1 MFLDKL
7 KDYFKNKEASDTIIS
22 SIKEVTNSSYSLK
35 LNNSLLVDAT
45 FFDGFLFLNIK
56 DFVSQVS
63 MAYCMKYESTL
74 NHQDFIMECINKNIL
89 LTMDSS
95 VFPYLKNRYVGVF
108 NNHPDLM
115 DLLTGNDSQSL
126 SKVPNLLTLNENYYP
141 EIKIIK
147 KTVVTGVERI
157 SFCLL
162 SKTGSILNKAHFYI
176 ADTLIFEIGRFS
188 DFTSLEAIRD
198 IAIGFEK
205 YIDTKKVRILK
216 NDYNPCLL
224 YKQGR
229 KYELIVEHH
238 PSHSDKQD
246 TVVKSYDRFMV
257 ITYESGNLSIQY
269 KQFFNSDYIDYV
281 NKFKKVYMSRYNY
294 CLSRYPSMQTLRIL
308 KEIDILPA
316 LPLSDDTLM
325 LLSMYSI

>member
-1 MFLDKL
+1 MFLNKL
-7 KDYFKNKEASDTIIS
+7 KGYFKKKEDVDSVVS
-22 SIKEVTNSSYSLK
+22 SIKEFTNNSYSLK
-35 LNNSLLVDAT
+35 LNNNLLANAT
-45 FFDGFLFLNIK
+45 FLDGFLFLSIK

-63 MAYCMKYESTL
+63 MDYCMKYESSL

-126 SKVPNLLTLNENYYP
+126 SKVPNLLTLDENYYP
-141 EIKIIK
+141 EIKILQ

-176 ADTLIFEIGRFS
+176 ADKLIFEVGRFS
-188 DFTSLEAIRD
+188 DFTSMEAVRD
-198 IAIGFEK
+198 IAISFEK

-224 YKQGR
+224 YKNGR

-238 PSHSDKQD
+238 PSDSDKQD
-246 TVVKSYDRFMV
+246 SSVKSYDRFMI
-257 ITYESGNLSIQY
+257 ITYESGTLSIQY
-269 KQFFNSDYIDYV
+269 KQYLNNDYIDYV

-294 CLSRYPSMQTLRIL
+294 CLSRYPSMQTIRML
-308 KEIDILPA
+308 KEIDISPA
-316 LPLSDDTLM
+316 LPLSEDTLM